1 MPVAEMQELLP
12 AGRLLSRAAR
22 VTPLQYEQAKA
33 AFLGQVSQAGL
44 AAQVLAARLLPRCLL
59 SPRRGAFGRKQTCL

>member
-1 MPVAEMQELLP
+1 MGVPQAELQELLP

-33 AFLGQVSQAGL
+33 AFLEHVSHAGL
-44 AAQVLAARLLPRCLL
+44 AAQVRLCPRARVLVFIP
-59 SPRRGAFGRKQTCL
+59 